1 MAGFSWGAFSDK
13 VVIALASDE
22 GFRAPDADAA
32 RQWLDE
38 RVGEPSTNFVHRT
51 KDVLDKVWLPEYRG
65 ARRVVQELQDLGL
78 GPGGRPRSQRAY
90 SEYVQKCRRSPNLHA
105 VLRNAL
111 LRVGRQDS
119 AGDDRWI
126 RPLAIL
132 NPATQPRPNQALFDH
147 QREAHQRLDEH
158 HEASRKSGRFQGIL
172 QMPTGA
178 GKTLTAVRWLSERVL
193 SERHRIIW
201 LAHRH
206 ELLEQAALAFYQEA
220 ARVERRERLRIRV
233 VSGRHCPT
241 SQMDLEDDVLICSVN
256 SLARNLDVARDF
268 LREPDTFVVVD
279 EAHHSPAATYRKL
292 LDLLGVRRTTARWN
306 LFDGRQRFRLLGLTA
321 TPTRTDEH
329 ERKILAELF
338 GGNTLYRVEPSRLVR
353 EGILA
358 RPFAVDVP
366 TQTDLDRMVTED
378 DRRYLR
384 RFHDLSEGLLQRI
397 GGLRHRNELILTEYR
412 EHRTRYGQTLVFATS
427 LAHAQALAELFRAN
441 GVAADH
447 VGSDRASVENDV
459 AMEAFRNKTVQV
471 LVNVQKITE
480 GVDLP
485 GVETVFL
492 ARPTTSE
499 ILFTQMVGR
508 ALRGPR
514 AGGTEKAWLVSFSD
528 HWSEVQDWMTPARL
542 LSDILEP
549 FEAPP
554 EVPKETAPPKQG
566 VPRDVVVELLRKRA
580 DFPVTNQA
588 ERFEAVPLGFY
599 ELGPGTTI
607 LVYEHQCA
615 FWDTLLRG
623 ADNLEQAFEHFED
636 CDPPRPARSDIER
649 AWAHLQGGGVLLLQ
663 EFEDARTCHPT
674 EIARLIL
681 QDDLGERARMAM
693 LRERYTDLSRTV
705 YGSFGAFRHA
715 VDEQILALQDPKE
728 VAGTGHSSPVFEDLP
743 GEPLAPGPHHDLPT
757 LWSEMLVL
765 GAPLLGRD
773 RLTYTGR
780 GPEWTRR
787 IIKGWFGK
795 ANWEEGDEIWVNR
808 LLDSP
813 NISAETIRFLLWHE
827 FLHIHLRLKH
837 PPEFRR
843 LERLWPDYT
852 RANRELDTLQE
863 RFAISWW

>member
-1 MAGFSWGAFSDK
+1 MAEFSWGAFSDK
-13 VVIALASDE
+13 VVIALASEE
-22 GFRAPDADAA
+22 GFRAPDAAAA
-32 RQWLDE
+32 REWLDE
-38 RVGEPSTNFVHRT
+38 RVWEPSTNFVHRT
-51 KDVLDKVWLPEYRG
+51 KDALATVWLPEYRG

-78 GPGGRPRSQRAY
+78 GPGGRPRSQKAY
-90 SEYVQKCRRSPNLHA
+90 SEYVQSCRRSPNLCA
-105 VLRNAL
+105 VLRRAL
-111 LRVGRQDS
+111 LRVGGEDS
-119 AGDDRWI
+119 TGDDRWV

-132 NPATQPRPNQALFDH
+132 NPAAQPSPSHTLFDH
-147 QREAHQRLDEH
+147 QSEAHRHLDEH

-193 SERHRIIW
+193 PERHRIIW

-220 ARVERRERLRIRV
+220 ARIEGRDRLRVRV
-233 VSGRHCPT
+233 VSGRHCAT

-256 SLARNLDVARDF
+256 SLARNLNVAREF

-292 LDLLGVRRTTARWN
+292 LALLEVRNAARWN
-306 LFDGRQRFRLLGLTA
+306 LIEGRARFRLLGLTA
-321 TPTRTDEH
+321 TPTRTDER
-329 ERKILAELF
+329 ERRVLADLF
-338 GGNTLYRVEPSRLVR
+338 GGNTLYNVEPSRLVR
-353 EGILA
+353 EGVLA
-358 RPFAVDVP
+358 RPCAVDVP
-366 TQTDLDRMVTED
+366 TQTDLDRLVTED

-397 GGLRHRNELILTEYR
+397 GALRHRNELILREYR

-427 LAHAQALAELFRAN
+427 LAHAQALAGLFREH
-441 GVAADH
+441 GIPADY
-447 VGSDRASVENDV
+447 VGSDRASEENDS
-459 AMEAFRNKTVQV
+459 AMDGFRKKTLQV

-514 AGGTEKAWLVSFSD
+514 AGGTEKAWIVSFTD

-549 FEAPP
+549 LEAAL
-554 EVPKETAPPKQG
+554 EVPKEVAPPLRR
-566 VPRDVVVELLRKRA
+566 VPHDVVLELLQRRA
-580 DFPVTNQA
+580 DVPVASQV
-588 ERFEAVPLGFY
+588 ERFEAVPLGFF
-599 ELGPGTTI
+599 ELGSGTTI
-607 LVYEHQCA
+607 LVYEHQCP
-615 FWDTLLRG
+615 FWDTLVRG
-623 ADNLEQAFEHFED
+623 ARNLEQAFEHFED
-636 CDPPRPARSDIER
+636 CDPPRPARADIER
-649 AWAHLQGGGVLLLQ
+649 AWAHLQGGGALHLQ
-663 EFEDARTCHPT
+663 QFEDSRTCHPA
-674 EIARLIL
+674 EIARVVFEG
-681 QDDLGERARMAM
+681 DLGERARMAL

-705 YGSFGAFRHA
+705 YGNFGDFRRA

-728 VAGTGHSSPVFEDLP
+728 VPQTGHSSPVFEDLP
-743 GEPLAPGPHHDLPT
+743 GDPLAPGPYHDLPT
-757 LWSEMLVL
+757 LWAQMLAL
-765 GAPLLGRD
+765 GAPLLGRE

-780 GPEWTRR
+780 GPDWTRR

-795 ANWEEGDEIWVNR
+795 AFWEEGEEVRVNR
-808 LLDSP
+808 LLNSP
-813 NISAETIRFLLWHE
+813 DISRETILFLLWHE
-827 FLHIHLRLKH
+827 FLHIHLRMNH

-843 LERLWPDYT
+843 LEQRWPNYT